1 MAAQTRES
9 HGACHVPIGIFW
21 RKMLKAAPLDATN
34 ASKHLTN
41 QKRIEFYKL
50 TNQKML
56 CRATITNQVLI
67 DREGTFILLSASHS
81 TRVSIP
87 TTAISGPI
95 LYIDERNWI
104 FACLQLAGIE
114 TKNQSRRDN

>member
-1 MAAQTRES
+1 
-9 HGACHVPIGIFW
+9 
-21 RKMLKAAPLDATN
+21 MLKAAPLDATN